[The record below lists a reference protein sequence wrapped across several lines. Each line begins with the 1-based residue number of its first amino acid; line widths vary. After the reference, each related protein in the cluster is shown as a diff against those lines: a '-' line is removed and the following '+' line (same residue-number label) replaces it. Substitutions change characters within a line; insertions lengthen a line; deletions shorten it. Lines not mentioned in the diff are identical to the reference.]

1 MARKSSYSLVYV
13 YILYTAYL
21 LCFIFFGIFEILNP
35 NHGSPYNLEM
45 KEFFNNHTLFDALRI
60 KDENKI
66 KIN

>member
-1 MARKSSYSLVYV
+1 MCIV
-13 YILYTAYL
+13 YILYTDYTAYL
-21 LCFIFFGIFEILNP
+21 LCFIFFGLFKILNP
-35 NHGSPYNLEM
+35 KHGSRYNLEM